1 MLEFGRDV
9 SNSSNSTAWHH
20 GFLSLFIFPLCIVNS
35 EARRSG
41 SFHFYREYFNNLLC
55 GWLLFC
61 FCLFFFFFFFFSPVS
76 YVTDHWFH
84 SSCIC
89 VSDVPVSSLKG
100 WTVLSHFILMIS
112 FWRSSLQR
120 KGTSFS
126 TVHKEIS
133 LVLQCSFYISV
144 A

>member
-1 MLEFGRDV
+1 
-9 SNSSNSTAWHH
+9 
-20 GFLSLFIFPLCIVNS
+20 
-35 EARRSG
+35 
-41 SFHFYREYFNNLLC
+41 LLC

-61 FCLFFFFFFFFSPVS
+61 FCPFFIS

-84 SSCIC
+84 SMCIY

-120 KGTSFS
+120 NGASFS

-133 LVLQCSFYISV
+133 LFLQCSFYISV
-144 A
+144 ALFMLCLCKAPVNQYVNWSHVIICCRLSSFLFHYGNNQHIMFLAVLLYSFVVISSSFP